1 MADIERA
8 ADERAADERGVVK
21 VPLTRGCFAIV
32 DECDARDVLRFKW
45 YATPGSRAGVMY
57 AARTFG
63 GRKSKHS
70 ITMQKFITGYAMTD
84 HINGDGLDNRRC
96 NLRSASQAENHHN
109 VFIYQ
114 NNTTGFK
121 GVNFDKQTLRW
132 AAKIRVDGVEIWLG
146 RHDSPEA
153 AALAYDNAAREYH
166 GEFARLNFPKLG
178 ERSAR

>member
-8 ADERAADERGVVK
+8 ADEFGFVK

-63 GRKSKHS
+63 GRKSKRT

-96 NLRSASQAENHHN
+96 NLRPASPAENHHN
-109 VFIYQ
+109 LFMSP

-121 GVNFDKQTLRW
+121 GVSFDKKNLRW
-132 AAKIRVDGVEIWLG
+132 AANIGVDGVQIWLG

>member
-1 MADIERA
+1 MPGWDQA
-8 ADERAADERGVVK
+8 AAEFSVVK
-21 VPLTRGCFAIV
+21 VPLTRGCLAIV

-45 YATPGSRAGVMY
+45 YATPGRRAGVMY

-63 GRKSKHS
+63 GRKSKRT

-96 NLRSASQAENHHN
+96 NLRPASPAENHHN
-109 VFIYQ
+109 VFMYP

-121 GVNFDKQTLRW
+121 GVSFDKQTLRW
-132 AAKIRVDGVEIWLG
+132 AANIKVDGVQIWLG

-153 AALAYDNAAREYH
+153 AALAYDNAAREHH
-166 GEFARLNFPKLG
+166 GEFARLNFPKLC